1 MNPKDNTL
9 LFWHFEKKKKQPEPF
24 PGYEDYLYEIAHD
37 K

>member
-9 LFWHFEKKKKQPEPF
+9 LFWQFEKKKQREPF
-24 PGYEDYLYEIAHD
+24 PGYEDYLYEVAND